1 MTAQAD
7 TIPTYNEENA
17 GGDHILACISASPTS
32 GHVLEEAA
40 VVAHMLNARFT
51 AVHVQSDAGRP
62 LSAKE
67 NATLQ
72 ENIEKAKK
80 AGARVVS
87 LNGQDIAYEIAHYAR
102 LSGVTRI
109 VIGQSAF
116 SGGRLFSKS
125 LTDKLLE
132 YAPGIDIY
140 IIPDRK
146 AMPRLDQGSRQK
158 PVFYLRDLISCIL
171 VFLLST
177 AICELFRKMHFS
189 EANIIMVYIL
199 ATVVNSVITEHRI
212 YGLVSSLLG
221 IFLFNYLFTEP
232 RFTLFVYETGYQ
244 STFLIMFLVAFITGS
259 LAENLRAKA
268 RESAEVAYRTQILLD
283 TNVMLEKVRGEEEIL
298 SASLR
303 QMEKLLERKIVF
315 TREIREGTDDKD
327 GFEYFTLKVRDE
339 AIGSVG
345 VDGTQDPLH
354 YYERSLL
361 QSVMGECSLA
371 LENDRNR
378 KAREE
383 AELKAQAETLR
394 ANLLR
399 TISHDL
405 RTPLTAISG
414 HASNLLT
421 EESRIDAGTRQEM
434 YKDIY
439 DESLWL
445 IDLVENLLSISRI
458 VDGRMQLQMETE
470 DLRDIVEES
479 ISHIRIKSGEHL
491 LRTAFGEEI
500 ILIKGDARLLMQV
513 VINLVNNAVRY
524 TRPGSEILVT
534 CRREGSVAKVCVSDN
549 GPGIPDAEKEKIFE
563 MFYSLSNTGGDSVRS
578 TGLGLAL
585 CRSIIDAHGGE
596 IHAEDNIP
604 CGSRFVFTLPALEVN
619 MHE

>member
-421 EESRIDAGTRQEM
+421 EESRIDAGTRQE
-434 YKDIY
+434 
-439 DESLWL
+439 
-445 IDLVENLLSISRI
+445 